1 MGPKI
6 SEAKTPPLRKPA
18 SPFSLPSSTLTP
30 LSPFFSALSL
40 LLNTSFS
47 LIRTQKKSLLNPQVP
62 APKPLSE
69 ICISVLS
76 LLSACSKFK
85 HAYGGRMCLW
95 SPCASPW
102 RALLCLSLSPRQLL
116 FLLYA
121 ASLSLSSLHLTL
133 LLPIC
138 LSLSHLLPVC
148 KPPILLSHVQMC
160 TRWMCKH
167 AWANTHLYAGTQPC
181 TCIHKCTNSCTQTV
195 SGHIGAHTQT
205 LTVAEWFS
213 PAQQHIAYMQSHS
226 PY

>member
-1 MGPKI
+1 M
-6 SEAKTPPLRKPA
+6 
-18 SPFSLPSSTLTP
+18 
-30 LSPFFSALSL
+30 
-40 LLNTSFS
+40 
-47 LIRTQKKSLLNPQVP
+47 P

-95 SPCASPW
+95 SPCGSLW
-102 RALLCLSLSPRQLL
+102 RVLRCLSPSPRQLL
-116 FLLYA
+116 FLFYA
-121 ASLSLSSLHLTL
+121 ASLSLITPSYPPSSY
-133 LLPIC
+133 
-138 LSLSHLLPVC
+138 LSFFSPSQSIHLSHLLPVC

-195 SGHIGAHTQT
+195 SGHIGTHTHTHADTQYT

-213 PAQQHIAYMQSHS
+213 PAQQHIAYMQSYS

>member
-47 LIRTQKKSLLNPQVP
+47 LIRTQKKSLLYPQVP

-95 SPCASPW
+95 SPCASLW
-102 RALLCLSLSPRQLL
+102 RVLLCLSPTPRQLL

-121 ASLSLSSLHLTL
+121 ASLSHHSILPSFFLSVFF
-133 LLPIC
+133 
-138 LSLSHLLPVC
+138 LSLSIYPSFSSSTCLQTPNIIVTRTNVYTLD
-148 KPPILLSHVQMC
+148 VQARM
-160 TRWMCKH
+160 
-167 AWANTHLYAGTQPC
+167 GE
-181 TCIHKCTNSCTQTV
+181 
-195 SGHIGAHTQT
+195 HTSVRRHT
-205 LTVAEWFS
+205 TM
-213 PAQQHIAYMQSHS
+213 HMHT
-226 PY
+226 